1 MCNVITRTSTMM
13 CYVCGIKN
21 SEMNNLAL
29 IKEKPE
35 AESTFRYEFQL
46 YLSKLT

>member
-1 MCNVITRTSTMM
+1 MI
-13 CYVCGIKN
+13 CYVCGIKI

-35 AESTFRYEFQL
+35 VESTFRYEFKL
-46 YLSKLT
+46 YISSKLT